1 MLRAFALLALAGSAR
16 GLAAGPTQRSARQA
30 ARELAAVGS
39 CVQRAGESVIG
50 AAGAVGDSLFQPN
63 SLSLAGLSLAR
74 AGRDLDDAGSAGRMG
89 DGILGEVVTMR
100 LIDVAASLGAAA
112 QNWPT
117 LCDGE
122 PVGSVTLCDGLA
134 SASAEME
141 VACRALQS
149 KKLAAGGAGLAGA
162 GRGLTASADALAEL
176 RPISS
181 ASCAQGLSTAAQL
194 LADGGEKLGKIGGY
208 FSGDGAGPAT
218 KPASRWAPPVP

>member
-112 QNWPT
+112 SAWPG
-117 LCDGE
+117 DVAGNA
-122 PVGSVTLCDGLA
+122 VGSATLGDGPA

-141 VACRALQS
+141 AACRALQS
-149 KKLAAGGAGLAGA
+149 KKLSTAGESLAGA
-162 GRGLTASADALAEL
+162 GRGLAASADALAEL
-176 RPISS
+176 QPTSS

-194 LADGGEKLGKIGGY
+194 LTEGGAKLGKIGGF
-208 FSGDGAGPAT
+208 FSGSGAGPAT